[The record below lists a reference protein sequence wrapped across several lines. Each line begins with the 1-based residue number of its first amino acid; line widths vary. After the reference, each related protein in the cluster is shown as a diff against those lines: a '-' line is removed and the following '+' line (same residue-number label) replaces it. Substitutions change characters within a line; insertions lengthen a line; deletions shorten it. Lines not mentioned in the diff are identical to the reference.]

1 MSLLSAPGLSPLAA
15 SLVIHNSE
23 ARAKAVFVPRKAG
36 EISLYVCGM
45 TVYDYCHIGHARVMV
60 SFDIIA
66 RWLRQLGFKVTYV
79 RNITDIDDK
88 IIARAN
94 ENGESIEALT
104 ARFIAAMDDDAAALG
119 TLRPDLEPKATDHVD
134 DILRMVGTLVSKG
147 NAYPAKNGDVYFSVA
162 SFPRYGRL
170 SNKKL
175 DDLQAGAR
183 VEVDD
188 IKQNAMDF
196 VLWKSAKPGEPSWQS
211 PWGNGRPGWHIE
223 CSAMSTCCL
232 GNSFD
237 IHGGGG
243 DLLFPHHENEIAQS
257 EAATGETYVNTWM
270 HVGFVQVNAEK
281 MSKSLNNF
289 FTIREVLK
297 QYHPEVLRYFIAAS
311 HYRSP
316 LNYSDAALDQ
326 AKQALERFY
335 TTLGAFARAD
345 AGEPASVADYEAR
358 FAAAMNDDFNTPEAL
373 AVLYELVREANRC
386 DKAGDANGAAQF
398 ANLLKRLG
406 AVLGLLQHEPE
417 AFRQAG
423 AGDADFVA
431 TVEALVAEITAVRQ
445 AKNFQRSDEIRAQLQ
460 GMGVAVEFSR
470 EGVRWR
476 KAD

>member
-1 MSLLSAPGLSPLAA
+1 MTDLM
-15 SLVIHNSE
+15 IHNSE
-23 ARAKAVFVPRKAG
+23 TRRKEVFVPRVPG
-36 EISLYVCGM
+36 QVGLYVCGM

-60 SFDIIA
+60 SFDVIA
-66 RWLRQLGFKVTYV
+66 RWLRASGYAVTYV

-88 IIARAN
+88 IIARAQQ
-94 ENGESIEALT
+94 NGETTDALT
-104 ARFIAAMDDDAAALG
+104 ARFIAAMDEDAAALG

-134 DILRMVGTLVSKG
+134 DIVRMVNTLVDKG
-147 NAYPAKNGDVYFSVA
+147 HAYPATNGDVYFDVS

-170 SNKKL
+170 SNTRL
-175 DDLQAGAR
+175 EDLRAGAR
-183 VEVDD
+183 VAVDELKSD
-188 IKQNAMDF
+188 PLDF
-196 VLWKSAKPGEPSWQS
+196 VLWKAVKPGEPAWSS
-211 PWGNGRPGWHIE
+211 PWGAGRPGWHIE

-232 GNSFD
+232 GPQFD

-257 EAATGETYVNTWM
+257 EAAHGVTYVNTWM

-289 FTIREVLK
+289 FTIREVLAH
-297 QYHPEVLRYFIAAS
+297 YHPEVLRFFIIAS

-326 AKQALERFY
+326 ARLALERFY
-335 TTLGAFARAD
+335 ATLGALVRPA
-345 AGEPASVADYEAR
+345 AGEPATATDYEAR

-386 DKAGDANGAAQF
+386 DKAGDADGAAAY

-406 AVLGLLQHEPE
+406 RVLGLLQHDPE

-423 AGDADFVA
+423 AGDAA
-431 TVEALVAEITAVRQ
+431 ELAEIEALVDEIRQ
-445 AKNFQRSDEIRAQLQ
+445 ARQIKDFVRSDELREALKAR
-460 GMGVAVEFSR
+460 GVAVEFSR
-470 EGVRWR
+470 DGVRWR
-476 KAD
+476 KADA

>member
-1 MSLLSAPGLSPLAA
+1 MSLLPAA
-15 SLVIHNSE
+15 TNLVLHNSE
-23 ARAKAVFVPRKAG
+23 LRRKQPFVPRTPG
-36 EISLYVCGM
+36 EVSLYVCGM

-60 SFDIIA
+60 SFDIIT
-66 RWLRQLGFKVTYV
+66 RWLRHLGFKVTYV

-88 IIARAN
+88 IIRRAQ
-94 ENGESIEALT
+94 ENGEGIDALT

-119 TLRPDLEPKATDHVD
+119 TLAPTLEPKATDHVD
-134 DILRMVGTLVSKG
+134 DILNMITKLVDKG
-147 NAYPAKNGDVYFSVA
+147 HAYPAKNGDVYFDVS

-183 VEVDD
+183 VEVDELKSD
-188 IKQNAMDF
+188 PMDF
-196 VLWKSAKPGEPSWQS
+196 VLWKAVKPGEPSWRS
-211 PWGNGRPGWHIE
+211 PWGEGRPGWHIE

-232 GNSFD
+232 GSGFD

-257 EAATGETYVNTWM
+257 EAATGETYVNAWM

-297 QYHPEVLRYFIAAS
+297 DYHPEVLRYFIAAS

-326 AKQALERFY
+326 SKQALERFY
-335 TTLGAFARAD
+335 ATLGAFVD
-345 AGEPASVADYEAR
+345 ATQGEPATAAEFEAR
-358 FAAAMNDDFNTPEAL
+358 FSSAMNDDFNTPEAL

-386 DKAGDANGAAQF
+386 DKAGDRAAASEF

-406 AVLGLLQHEPE
+406 GILGLLQYEPE

-423 AGDADFVA
+423 AGDAAFVA
-431 TVEALVAEITAVRQ
+431 EVEALVAEITEVRA
-445 AKNFQRSDEIRAQLQ
+445 AKNFQRSDELREQLS

-476 KAD
+476 KASD

>member
-1 MSLLSAPGLSPLAA
+1 MTLR
-15 SLVIHNSE
+15 IHNSLT
-23 ARAKAVFVPRKAG
+23 R
-36 EISLYVCGM
+36 SLEDFRSIDPGHVRMYVCGM
-45 TVYDYCHIGHARVMV
+45 TIYDFCHIGHARMMMA
-60 SFDIIA
+60 FDVVQ
-66 RWLRQLGFKVTYV
+66 RWLRASGWQVTYV

-88 IIARAN
+88 IIRRAL
-94 ENGESIEALT
+94 ERGITIRQLT
-104 ARFIAAMDDDAAALG
+104 DEMIAAMHTDIGALG
-119 TLRPDLEPKATDHVD
+119 IERPTHEPRATEYVPQMLSM
-134 DILRMVGTLVSKG
+134 IGTLQRKG
-147 NAYPAKNGDVYFSVA
+147 LAYQSGNGDVNYAVRRFEG
-162 SFPRYGRL
+162 YGKL
-170 SNKKL
+170 SGKSL
-175 DDLQAGAR
+175 DDLRAGER
-183 VEVDD
+183 VAVDD
-188 IKQNAMDF
+188 GKDDPLDF
-196 VLWKSAKPGEPSWQS
+196 VLWKSAKPEEPADAKYDS
-211 PWGNGRPGWHIE
+211 PHGAGRPGWHIE

-386 DKAGDANGAAQF
+386 DKAADATGAAQF

-423 AGDADFVA
+423 AGDAEFVA

>member
-1 MSLLSAPGLSPLAA
+1 MSGTSPA
-15 SLVIHNSE
+15 LVIHNSE
-23 ARAKAVFVPRKAG
+23 TRSKAAFVPRKAG
-36 EISLYVCGM
+36 EVSLYVCGM

-60 SFDIIA
+60 SFDIIT
-66 RWLRQLGFKVTYV
+66 RWLRHVGFKVTYV

-94 ENGESIEALT
+94 ENGESIDALT
-104 ARFIAAMDDDAAALG
+104 ARFIAAMDEDAAALG
-119 TLRPDLEPKATDHVD
+119 TLSPDLEPKATDHVD
-134 DILRMVGTLVSKG
+134 DILSMVDTLVKKG
-147 NAYPAKNGDVYFSVA
+147 HAYPAKNGDVYFNVS

-175 DDLQAGAR
+175 DELQAGAR
-183 VEVDD
+183 VEVDN
-188 IKQNAMDF
+188 IKQNPMDF
-196 VLWKSAKPGEPSWQS
+196 VLWKAVKPGEPSWAS
-211 PWGNGRPGWHIE
+211 PWGQGRPGWHIE

-232 GNSFD
+232 GSGFD

-335 TTLGAFARAD
+335 ATLGALVD
-345 AGEPASVADYEAR
+345 LGAGEPATAAEYEAR
-358 FAAAMNDDFNTPEAL
+358 FALAMNDDFNTPEAL

-386 DKAGDANGAAQF
+386 DKAADATGAAQY

-406 AVLGLLQHEPE
+406 AILGLLQYEPE

-431 TVEALVAEITAVRQ
+431 EVEALISEITAVRL

-460 GMGVAVEFSR
+460 AMGVAVEFSR
-470 EGVRWR
+470 EGIRWR

>member
-1 MSLLSAPGLSPLAA
+1 MSE
-15 SLVIHNSE
+15 LVIYNSE
-23 ARAKAVFVPRKAG
+23 TRRKAVFVPRQAG
-36 EISLYVCGM
+36 AVSMYVCGM

-60 SFDIIA
+60 SFDIIT
-66 RWLRQLGFKVTYV
+66 RWLRESGFKVTYV

-88 IIARAN
+88 IIKRAN
-94 ENGESIEALT
+94 ENGEPIEALT
-104 ARFIAAMDDDAAALG
+104 ARFIAAMNEDAAALG
-119 TLRPDLEPKATDHVD
+119 ALAPDLEPKATDHVD
-134 DILRMVGTLVSKG
+134 DILAMVGTLVDKG
-147 NAYPAKNGDVYFSVA
+147 HAYPAKNGDVYFDVS

-183 VEVDD
+183 VEVDE
-188 IKQNAMDF
+188 IKNDPMDF
-196 VLWKSAKPGEPSWQS
+196 VLWKAAKPGEPAWAS
-211 PWGNGRPGWHIE
+211 PWGGGRPGWHIE

-270 HVGFVQVNAEK
+270 HVGFVQVNSEK

-297 QYHPEVLRYFIAAS
+297 LYHPEVLRYFIAGS

-326 AKQALERFY
+326 AKQVLERFY
-335 TTLGAFARAD
+335 TTLGAFVNAT
-345 AGEPASVADYEAR
+345 AGEPAAAGEYQAR
-358 FAAAMNDDFNTPEAL
+358 FASAMNDDFNTPEAI
-373 AVLYELVREANRC
+373 AVLHELVREANRC
-386 DKAGDANGAAQF
+386 DKAGDAAGASQH
-398 ANLLKRLG
+398 ANLLKRLAG
-406 AVLGLLQHEPE
+406 LIGLLQHDAE

-423 AGDADFVA
+423 AGDAGFVA
-431 TVEALVAEITAVRQ
+431 EVEALVAEIVAVRQ
-445 AKNFQRSDEIRAQLQ
+445 AKNFQRSDEIRDQLKA
-460 GMGVAVEFSR
+460 MGVIVEFSR

>member
-1 MSLLSAPGLSPLAA
+1 MSVTTPV
-15 SLVIHNSE
+15 LVIHNSE
-23 ARAKAVFVPRKAG
+23 TRSKTAFVPRKAG
-36 EISLYVCGM
+36 EVSLYVCGM

-60 SFDIIA
+60 SFDIIT
-66 RWLRQLGFKVTYV
+66 RWLRHVGFKVTYV

-94 ENGESIEALT
+94 ENGESIDALT
-104 ARFIAAMDDDAAALG
+104 ARFIAAMDEDAAALG
-119 TLRPDLEPKATDHVD
+119 TLRPNLEPKATDHVD
-134 DILRMVGTLVSKG
+134 DILRMVDTLVKKG
-147 NAYPAKNGDVYFSVA
+147 HAYPAKNGDVYFNVS

-175 DDLQAGAR
+175 DELQAGAR

-188 IKQNAMDF
+188 IKQNPMDF
-196 VLWKSAKPGEPSWQS
+196 VLWKAVKPGEPSWVS
-211 PWGNGRPGWHIE
+211 PWGQGRPGWHIE

-232 GNSFD
+232 GSGFD

-335 TTLGAFARAD
+335 ATLGALVD
-345 AGEPASVADYEAR
+345 LGAGEPATATEFEAR
-358 FAAAMNDDFNTPEAL
+358 FALAMNDDFNTPEAL

-386 DKAGDANGAAQF
+386 DKSGDAQGAAQY

-406 AVLGLLQHEPE
+406 AILGLLQYEPE

-431 TVEALVAEITAVRQ
+431 EVEALISEITAVRL

-460 GMGVAVEFSR
+460 VMGVAVEFSR
-470 EGVRWR
+470 EGIRWR

>member
-1 MSLLSAPGLSPLAA
+1 MSVTSPA
-15 SLVIHNSE
+15 LVIHNSE
-23 ARAKAVFVPRKAG
+23 TRSKVAFVPRKAG
-36 EISLYVCGM
+36 EVSLYVCGM

-60 SFDIIA
+60 SFDIIT
-66 RWLRQLGFKVTYV
+66 RWLRHVGFKVTYV

-94 ENGESIEALT
+94 ENGESIDALT
-104 ARFIAAMDDDAAALG
+104 ARFIAAMDEDAAALG
-119 TLRPDLEPKATDHVD
+119 ALRPNLEPKATDHVD
-134 DILRMVGTLVSKG
+134 DILRMVDTLVKKG
-147 NAYPAKNGDVYFSVA
+147 HAYPAKNGDVYFNVS

-175 DDLQAGAR
+175 DELQAGAR

-188 IKQNAMDF
+188 IKQNPMDF
-196 VLWKSAKPGEPSWQS
+196 VLWKAVKPGEPSWAS
-211 PWGNGRPGWHIE
+211 PWGQGRPGWHIE

-232 GNSFD
+232 GSGFD

-335 TTLGAFARAD
+335 ATLGALVD
-345 AGEPASVADYEAR
+345 LGAGEPATAAEYEAR
-358 FAAAMNDDFNTPEAL
+358 FALAMNDDFNTPEAL

-386 DKAGDANGAAQF
+386 DKAADASGAAQY

-406 AVLGLLQHEPE
+406 AILGLLQYEPE

-431 TVEALVAEITAVRQ
+431 EVEALISEITAVRL

-460 GMGVAVEFSR
+460 AMGVAVEFSR
-470 EGVRWR
+470 EGIRWR

>member
-1 MSLLSAPGLSPLAA
+1 MSVTSPA
-15 SLVIHNSE
+15 LVIHNSE
-23 ARAKAVFVPRKAG
+23 TRSKVAFVPRKAG
-36 EISLYVCGM
+36 EVSLYVCGM

-60 SFDIIA
+60 SFDIIT
-66 RWLRQLGFKVTYV
+66 RWLRHVGFKVTYV

-94 ENGESIEALT
+94 ENGESIDALT
-104 ARFIAAMDDDAAALG
+104 ARFIAAMDEDAAALG
-119 TLRPDLEPKATDHVD
+119 VLRPNLEPKATDHVD
-134 DILRMVGTLVSKG
+134 DILRMVDTLVKKG
-147 NAYPAKNGDVYFSVA
+147 HAYPAKNGDVYFNVS

-175 DDLQAGAR
+175 DELQAGAR

-188 IKQNAMDF
+188 IKQNPMDF
-196 VLWKSAKPGEPSWQS
+196 VLWKAVKPGEPSWAS
-211 PWGNGRPGWHIE
+211 PWGQGRPGWHIE

-232 GNSFD
+232 GSGFD

-335 TTLGAFARAD
+335 ATLGALVD
-345 AGEPASVADYEAR
+345 LGAGEPATAAEYEAR
-358 FAAAMNDDFNTPEAL
+358 FALAMNDDFNTPEAL

-386 DKAGDANGAAQF
+386 DKAADASGAAQY

-406 AVLGLLQHEPE
+406 AILGLLQYEPE

-431 TVEALVAEITAVRQ
+431 EVEALISEITAVRL

-460 GMGVAVEFSR
+460 AMGVAVEFSR
-470 EGVRWR
+470 EGIRWR